1 MRRPRNWAGSP
12 KGGGPHAKLAGPG
25 TIARREFISEVYKL
39 TGGAVTPVILDDS
52 KLARHLGSLRKT
64 SYADG
69 STADNV
75 LVRVGARG
83 KIMIGRRKFIGASA
97 VAGASFQLHSPSKAQ
112 AAAATDVTRI
122 LAKYVVAGR
131 PDDIPAPVRKEA
143 ARTLLNWVGCA
154 IGGSRNEAVDIA
166 VSALSP
172 FFGPAQA
179 SLLGRKERMD
189 IHHAALINGISSHV
203 LDFDD
208 THLRTIIHP
217 AGPVVSAI
225 LALSEYQPVRGIDF
239 LNALVLGVETEC
251 RIGNA
256 VYPAHY
262 DAGWHIT
269 GTVGVFGAAAA
280 TGKLLGLSEQQMV
293 WALGIAAVQPVG
305 LREMFGT
312 MTKSFHPGR
321 AAQNGLTAA
330 FLASRNFTSSDH
342 GIEAKSGWANVLS
355 PQRNYAEITEKLGQ
369 TYEISLNTYKPF
381 ACGIVIHP
389 VIDGCIQLRNQYK
402 LTAAQIERIDLKVH
416 PLVLE
421 LTGKKTPQA
430 GLEGKFSVYHAAAV
444 AIVEGAAGEQ
454 QFSDRAVRD
463 PAIVALRERVATVVD
478 PSIKEDQVRIT
489 IALKDGRRLEKYI
502 EHAVG
507 SVTNPISDRDLE
519 MKFAGLADGILPPAQ
534 ARRVMDLCRDIETL
548 PAAGALGEAAS
559 V

>member
-1 MRRPRNWAGSP
+1 M
-12 KGGGPHAKLAGPG
+12 
-25 TIARREFISEVYKL
+25 
-39 TGGAVTPVILDDS
+39 D
-52 KLARHLGSLRKT
+52 
-64 SYADG
+64 
-69 STADNV
+69 
-75 LVRVGARG
+75 
-83 KIMIGRRKFIGASA
+83 RRKFIGASA
-97 VAGASFQLHSPSKAQ
+97 LAGSIAL
-112 AAAATDVTRI
+112 AAPPPDPKKDAAPPAKDVTRI
-122 LAKYVVAGR
+122 LATYVVSAQLA
-131 PDDIPAPVRKEA
+131 DIPASVRKEA

-154 IGGSRNEAVDIA
+154 IGGSRNEAVEIA
-166 VSALSP
+166 LSALTP
-172 FFGPAQA
+172 FFGAEQA
-179 SLLGRKERMD
+179 SLLGRTEKMD
-189 IHHAALINGISSHV
+189 IFHASLLNGISSHV

-225 LALSEYQPVRGIDF
+225 LALSEYQPVSGSDF
-239 LNALVLGVETEC
+239 LNAMVLGIETEC

-262 DAGWHIT
+262 DVGWHIT
-269 GTVGVFGAAAA
+269 GTAGVFGAAAA
-280 TGKLLGLSEQQMV
+280 SGKLLGLSEPQML
-293 WALGIAAVQPVG
+293 WALSIAAAQPVG

-330 FLASRNFTSSDH
+330 FLASKNFTSSDH

-355 PQRNYAEITEKLGQ
+355 TERNYAEITEKLGK
-369 TYEISLNTYKPF
+369 TYEVSLNTYKPF

-389 VIDGCIQLRNQYK
+389 TIDGCIQLRNQYQ
-402 LTAAQIERIDLKVH
+402 LTADQIDRVELKIH

-421 LTGKKTPQA
+421 LTGKRTPQV

-454 QFSDRAVRD
+454 QFSDKTVRN
-463 PAIVALRERVATVVD
+463 PLIVALRDRVVTVVD

-489 IALKDGRRLEKYI
+489 ITLKDGRKLEKYV

-507 SVTNPISDRDLE
+507 SVTNPMSDKELE
-519 MKFAGLADGILPPAQ
+519 AKFAGQVDSILPADQ
-534 ARRVMDLCRDIETL
+534 ARRAMDLCWEIETL
-548 PAAGALGEAAS
+548 PGAASLAEAAS